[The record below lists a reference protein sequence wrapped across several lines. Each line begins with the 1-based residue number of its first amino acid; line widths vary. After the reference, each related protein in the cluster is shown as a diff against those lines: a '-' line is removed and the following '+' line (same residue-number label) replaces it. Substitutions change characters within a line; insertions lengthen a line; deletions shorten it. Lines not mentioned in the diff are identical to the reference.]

1 MGQSQHTRQSSSLM
15 ATFLM
20 TISGPEHS
28 LIALTCP
35 HGPLQSG
42 PIDIFSSMAPSVTA
56 PALQTGWVQRIQ
68 DRNKVSVPVRRKMG
82 HRRAMVVCL

>member
-1 MGQSQHTRQSSSLM
+1 
-15 ATFLM
+15 M
-20 TISGPEHS
+20 TISGLEHS
-28 LIALTCP
+28 VMALTCP

-42 PIDIFSSMAPSVTA
+42 PSDVFSSMAPSVTA
-56 PALQTGWVQRIQ
+56 PGLANRGWVQHIQ